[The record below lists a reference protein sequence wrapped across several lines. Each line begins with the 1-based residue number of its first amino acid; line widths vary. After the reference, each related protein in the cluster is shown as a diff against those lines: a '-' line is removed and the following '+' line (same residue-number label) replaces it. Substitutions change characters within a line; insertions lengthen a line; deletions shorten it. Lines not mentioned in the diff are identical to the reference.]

1 MIIPDLNLLLYAYD
15 STSPAHKKAVA
26 WWQNLLSG
34 TELVGLAES
43 VIFGFMRVATSTR
56 AFRHPM
62 TVAEASGH
70 VATWLGQ
77 WPVQILKG
85 GPDHV
90 IHVLGLLKALG
101 TAGNLVSDAQLAA
114 LAIEHE
120 AFIHTADTDFSRFEN
135 LQWFNPLTGLR
146 SRRVR
151 KE

>member
-15 STSPAHKKAVA
+15 STSPAHKKAAV

-34 TELVGLAES
+34 TDPVGLAEA

-70 VATWLGQ
+70 VAAWLAQ
-77 WPVQILKG
+77 PSVQILKA
-85 GPDHV
+85 GPNHV
-90 IHVLGLLKALG
+90 THVLGLLKALG
-101 TAGNLVSDAQLAA
+101 AAGNLVSDAQLAA

-120 AFIHTADTDFSRFEN
+120 AVIHTADADFSRFEN

-151 KE
+151 NE